1 MADRFLVTGA
11 AGCIGS
17 WTVANLVAGGT
28 EVVTFDVSEDLHRL
42 RFVLDGDQIGG
53 LSRRT
58 GDIRDLDALTD
69 VLGEERIT
77 HIVHLAALQV
87 PFCKA
92 DPVLGSQVNVTGTVN
107 VLEAARR
114 SDGRVRGVSYASS
127 VAVFGPADMY
137 PSGTVTD
144 DSPLAPETLYG
155 AYKQANE
162 WTARVYAADWGVGSV
177 GLRPSVVYGPGRDQG
192 LTSDPTKAMVRVAAG
207 LPAHIAFG
215 GAMTFHHASDAA
227 DYFIASARL
236 ETDEARVHNIG
247 GPVATI
253 EEVVGHIVAAV
264 PDAAGRVTFDEATEL
279 PIPREVVGSA
289 IDDELGGAVEHRPLP
304 DGIAETI
311 ERFGKLIDRGLVE
324 PE

>member
-17 WTVANLVAGGT
+17 WTVGKLMAAGT
-28 EVVTFDVSEDLHRL
+28 DVVTFDVSEDLHRL
-42 RFVLDGDQIGG
+42 RLVLDDGQ
-53 LSRRT
+53 LAELTRRT
-58 GDIRDLDALTD
+58 GDIRDLDALTALVD
-69 VLGEERIT
+69 GERIT

-92 DPVLGSQVNVTGTVN
+92 DPVLGSEVNVTGTVN

-114 SDGRVRGVSYASS
+114 SEGRVRGVSYASS
-127 VAVFGPADMY
+127 VAVFGPAHMY
-137 PSGTVTD
+137 PGGTVD
-144 DSPLAPETLYG
+144 DESPLAPETLYG

-192 LTSDPTKAMVRVAAG
+192 LTSDPTKAMLRIAAG
-207 LPAHIAFG
+207 QPAHIAFG
-215 GAMTFHHASDAA
+215 GAMTFHHASDVA

-236 ETDEARVHNIG
+236 EIDEARVHNIG

-253 EEVVGHIVAAV
+253 EDVVGHIGAAEPGAEV
-264 PDAAGRVTFDEATEL
+264 SFDDTTEL
-279 PIPREVVGSA
+279 PIPVEVVGDA
-289 IDDELGGAVEHRPLP
+289 LDGELGAAIAQKPLAA
-304 DGIAETI
+304 GIAETI
-311 ERFGKLIDRGLVE
+311 ERFRELLDRGLVE
-324 PE
+324 PG